1 MLSDL
6 WARAKGFASN
16 LWNSVKQRGTT
27 LLTGTHYVGP
37 FNALSPE
44 YIASHPPTDRV
55 DEGALAHDLDYS
67 RIARERDKGKVSAA
81 EAKKLIRE
89 SDERFLKNTRENAV
103 ANPWAAALGYAG
115 IKAKNL
121 AEDYLGL
128 DPNRFVTAR
137 LGMELYKP
145 DLPVFVGDMLVKR
158 DRAAMP
164 RFGTMI
170 NGPL

>member
-16 LWNSVKQRGTT
+16 LWNTVKQRGTT

-44 YIASHPPTDRV
+44 YIAAHPPTDRV

-81 EAKKLIRE
+81 EAKRLIRE
-89 SDERFLKNTRENAV
+89 SDERFLRNTRENAA

-137 LGMELYKP
+137 LGMQVLVRP
-145 DLPVFVGDMLVKR
+145 DLPRFNEDGLLVKA
-158 DRAAMP
+158 DRRAEP

-170 NGPL
+170 NP